1 MNMALQHRKT
11 LFVALLCAAAFSHPC
26 PAQVAPAAV
35 LEMDVENVVR
45 YYEDAT
51 DPSKFATIPGVV
63 PANVAPNF
71 QTYVL
76 IGDIVAINGQPV
88 RGTVSH
94 TARWTN
100 LTTTPTSGQAIADMT
115 RGGLGQ
121 WAFEIQGSDGTPI
134 GTIFIAGMHGGART
148 PGSPLEVTQGNNA
161 IIGGTGAFLG
171 ARGDFG
177 QQVNAQ
183 TIPVRAASI
192 TEDPSNRRKNGG
204 GRIRWVFHVIPVST
218 PQIVAIASGPA
229 IVHANDYSPVTA
241 SKPAAP
247 GEILSIFATGLGPTN
262 PGVDPGQPSPASP
275 LQGVSSPIAV
285 TVNGKSGEV
294 LAAVGFPGTVDGYQ
308 VNFRV
313 PPDTTKGSASIYLT
327 AAWIPGPSASFPVQ

>member
-1 MNMALQHRKT
+1 MNLQHRT
-11 LFVALLCAAAFSHPC
+11 ALLAAILCAAEFIQPC
-26 PAQVAPAAV
+26 PAQVAPPAV

-45 YYEDAT
+45 YYEDTT
-51 DPSKFATIPGVV
+51 DSSKFATVPGVV

-100 LTTTPTSGQAIADMT
+100 LTTTPTSGQAIADMA

-121 WAFEIQGSDGTPI
+121 WAFEIQGSDGSPI
-134 GTIFIAGMHGGART
+134 GTIFLAGMHGGART

-183 TIPVRAASI
+183 TIAVRAASI
-192 TEDPSNRRKNGG
+192 TEDPSNRRRNGG
-204 GRIRWVFHVIPVST
+204 GKIRWVFHVIPMST
-218 PQIVAIASGPA
+218 PEIVATASGPA
-229 IVHANDYSPVTA
+229 IVHANDFSPVTA

-247 GEILSIFATGLGPTN
+247 GEILSIFATGLGPTS
-262 PGVDPGQPSPASP
+262 PGVDPGQPFSTSP
-275 LQGVSSPIAV
+275 LQSVSSPLVV
-285 TVNGKSGEV
+285 TVNGKSADV
-294 LAAVGFPGTVDGYQ
+294 LASVGLPGTVDGYQ
-308 VNFRV
+308 VNFRL
-313 PPDTTKGSASIYLT
+313 PSDTTRGSVSIYLT
-327 AAWIPGPSASFPVQ
+327 AAWIPGPSVSFPVQ

>member
-1 MNMALQHRKT
+1 MHLQHRKT
-11 LFVALLCAAAFSHPC
+11 LLAALLCAAGFIHPC

-35 LEMDVENVVR
+35 LEMDVQNVVR
-45 YYEDAT
+45 YYEDTT
-51 DPSKFATIPGVV
+51 DPTKFATVPGVV
-63 PANVAPNF
+63 PAAVTSNF

-100 LTTTPTSGQAIADMT
+100 LTPTPTPGQAIADMI

-121 WAFEIQGSDGTPI
+121 WAFEIQSSDGAPI
-134 GTIFIAGMHGGART
+134 GTLFIAGMHGGART

-161 IIGGTGAFLG
+161 ITGGTGAFFG

-177 QQVNAQ
+177 QAVTAQ
-183 TIPVRAASI
+183 TIAVRAASI
-192 TEDPSNRRKNGG
+192 TEDPANRRNNGG
-204 GRIRWVFHVIPVST
+204 GTIRWVFHVVPMSA
-218 PQIVAIASGPA
+218 PQIVATASGPA
-229 IVHANDYSPVTA
+229 IVHANDFSLVA
-241 SKPAAP
+241 GSNPAAP
-247 GEILSIFATGLGPTN
+247 GEILSAFATDLGPTI
-262 PGVDPGQPSPASP
+262 PGVDPGQPFPASP
-275 LQGVSSPIAV
+275 LQAANSPVGV
-285 TVNGKSGEV
+285 TVNGNPAEL

-313 PPDTTKGSASIYLT
+313 PSDASKGNATIQLA
-327 AAWIPGPSASFPVQ
+327 AAWISGPSVSMPVQ